1 MTEIRKHYFTLYH
14 QHTIHNTPLDLSTG
28 LNFVES
34 ILEICD
40 VVAEDE
46 GQYIC
51 NTAASGITRNTTIT
65 ITVLEAVTARN
76 KDVFYEC
83 VGGGY
88 CALVYMTIACHS
100 IVAGGVVEASYSQAL
115 PSFTVQCHPFFS

>member
-1 MTEIRKHYFTLYH
+1 M
-14 QHTIHNTPLDLSTG
+14 
-28 LNFVES
+28 ES

-51 NTAASGITRNTTIT
+51 NTAANGITRNTTIT

-76 KDVFYEC
+76 KDVFNEC
-83 VGGGY
+83 VWVY

-100 IVAGGVVEASYSQAL
+100 IVAGGG
-115 PSFTVQCHPFFS
+115 